1 MIKNVYKIAL
11 VTLAG
16 LIGTANALE
25 IRPLTEILFPT
36 KVNLA
41 YDKGG
46 NKADIKWETDLVF
59 MIGSEILVS
68 PENIPIRFGGGLGY
82 KSAQQKGSTVV
93 TPATV
98 PLWGTIS
105 YDPIKD
111 KYAVSPYIVA
121 RAGTLAPLS
130 SNGNWW
136 ELPLNF
142 VVQGGVGVILPF
154 NIGLEVNYDYTSLL
168 KSYKSMDTKVR
179 ASSGRVGVMLSYGF
193 NLSGD
198 KKPAEE
204 KSEKPYSM
212 DAFQNNESNEPEPQ
226 QETSG
231 FDYSGGAYDSSE
243 PDTTATTSETDY
255 GYGASEETPSEDTTA
270 SESTESTE
278 PVAEEAP
285 AEEPATE
292 EAATEPE
299 AESAAEPEPEPAAEP
314 APEPEP
320 KPAVKKK
327 SSKKSSKKSKKSSK
341 RSSKKSSKKS
351 KKKK

>member
-1 MIKNVYKIAL
+1 MIKNIYKTAL

-41 YDKGG
+41 YEKAG
-46 NKADIKWETDLVF
+46 NKADIKWDTDLVY

-82 KSAQQKGSTVV
+82 KSAQQKGGTVV

-142 VVQGGVGVILPF
+142 IVQGGVGVILPF

-204 KSEKPYSM
+204 KSENPYSM
-212 DAFQNNESNEPEPQ
+212 DAFQNTESSEPEQQ
-226 QETSG
+226 QETSS

-243 PDTTATTSETDY
+243 SDTTATSSETDYGY
-255 GYGASEETPSEDTTA
+255 GYGASEETP
-270 SESTESTE
+270 
-278 PVAEEAP
+278 AE
-285 AEEPATE
+285 
-292 EAATEPE
+292 
-299 AESAAEPEPEPAAEP
+299 ESAAEPTGPNFPRR
-314 APEPEP
+314 
-320 KPAVKKK
+320 KV
-327 SSKKSSKKSKKSSK
+327 SC
-341 RSSKKSSKKS
+341 
-351 KKKK
+351 

>member
-1 MIKNVYKIAL
+1 MLKNIYKTAL

-16 LIGTANALE
+16 LVGTANALE

-46 NKADIKWETDLVF
+46 NKADIKWDTDLVF

-82 KSAQQKGSTVV
+82 KSAQQKGGTVV

-142 VVQGGVGVILPF
+142 IVQGGIGVILPF

-193 NLSGD
+193 NLGPKNSKPEEEPKGYD
-198 KKPAEE
+198 VSTITNETANEEPAE
-204 KSEKPYSM
+204 S
-212 DAFQNNESNEPEPQ
+212 QES
-226 QETSG
+226 SG

-255 GYGASEETPSEDTTA
+255 GYGASEETPSEDTTNL
-270 SESTESTE
+270 S
-278 PVAEEAP
+278 
-285 AEEPATE
+285 
-292 EAATEPE
+292 
-299 AESAAEPEPEPAAEP
+299 
-314 APEPEP
+314 
-320 KPAVKKK
+320 
-327 SSKKSSKKSKKSSK
+327 
-341 RSSKKSSKKS
+341 
-351 KKKK
+351 